1 MSFKV
6 LGPYPG
12 SDEVALLRAPVTDED
27 VALIRDRG
35 YGVNLLSSPPGA
47 NSLEFLAPLA
57 PFLTHLTVSS
67 GRIEDARYVEQML
80 QLRDLS
86 IAVSTKF
93 TVDVTKIPG
102 LESFGGEYRHL
113 QPALNHPNIRQL
125 FLESFPKATVPLI
138 TAPIEYLRINNAR
151 KLSELPFLKTP
162 ETLTELRVDS
172 ARKLSISNAVHYSN
186 LEWLLL
192 DSCRE
197 VVDIATVTRMPWLRR
212 LTLIDCT
219 NIDDIDALLSLKG
232 MEICVA
238 GMHPFSPEFQAAA
251 AASSGKWSF
260 PPGRGTYVP
269 PAQTTPHVRPA
280 ELYLIH
286 PGLPRPLTVPDEASE
301 DNPWRDALPSAW
313 DELSSGALE
322 ARLAAHLGR
331 VLDWARREGAD
342 RVEIPI
348 PPYDEDD
355 ITTIP
360 MDGQPTPDLVQQL
373 SALDAF
379 SIFSAD
385 IELARVWEGLD
396 EGIIVRSNNPR
407 AI

>member
-301 DNPWRDALPSAW
+301 DNPWRDALPSEW
-313 DELSSGALE
+313 DELSDGVLE

-348 PPYDEDD
+348 PPYD
-355 ITTIP
+355 
-360 MDGQPTPDLVQQL
+360 DGWPAHTGSGAATLC
-373 SALDAF
+373 SR
-379 SIFSAD
+379 
-385 IELARVWEGLD
+385 RV
-396 EGIIVRSNNPR
+396 
-407 AI
+407 